1 MTRPLILRK
10 TQIFSNTDYFESG
23 FFGEILY
30 EGLYQLDLNEL
41 RFNYK
46 EDDPETED
54 VDERETVETRLT
66 PRIRIP
72 LNKSFFRKRY

>member
-1 MTRPLILRK
+1 M
-10 TQIFSNTDYFESG
+10 
-23 FFGEILY
+23 
-30 EGLYQLDLNEL
+30 LYQLDLNEL

-72 LNKSFFRKRY
+72 LNKSFFQEKILDQEGKTVFSNEDNFSKQPTIERT